1 MIYFRQKKEEGNNE
15 SFSIDG
21 SKENTDQQESELAQ
35 IYNLCEDGLRAFAEA
50 CGLFS
55 IPAADFSE
63 DNQDLSISQNITAD
77 EWFENVSK
85 IMFQSDLN
93 VNPSLGCTTS
103 PMVYQEQQKE
113 AIQKMALSAAR
124 IKHRL
129 RQLQYDETQSMNW
142 INDVKLVVV
151 KVGIPIGGKI
161 VWVLLTLFF

>member
-1 MIYFRQKKEEGNNE
+1 
-15 SFSIDG
+15 
-21 SKENTDQQESELAQ
+21 
-35 IYNLCEDGLRAFAEA
+35 
-50 CGLFS
+50 
-55 IPAADFSE
+55 
-63 DNQDLSISQNITAD
+63 
-77 EWFENVSK
+77 
-85 IMFQSDLN
+85 MFQSDLN

-161 VWVLLTLFF
+161 VWVLLTLIF